1 MILGSADES
10 SSDDSD
16 APHDSAHAT
25 RAASPPASAS
35 AAREMHDSPTK
46 RARLATDRA
55 ADSGAALSQE
65 GPFGRD
71 CKTKCADAVDCTF
84 RQGGWEG
91 SPGPF
96 DAAHGTRVTV
106 TLTGAGADDMEV
118 EKVGDTAVQRGN
130 DAEVGARMDCDGDCD
145 EGGVPWVTVHPVT
158 VTFGVDVMMTDLS
171 TDETAEPHVSKKK
184 SPGKK
189 RGKNRRQA
197 AGQWLKHNAV
207 PPPT

>member
-1 MILGSADES
+1 MVLGDYEES

-16 APHDSAHAT
+16 ASHDSAHAT
-25 RAASPPASAS
+25 RTTSPPASAS

-55 ADSGAALSQE
+55 AASGAALSQE
-65 GPFGRD
+65 GPFFGRD
-71 CKTKCADAVDCTF
+71 SKTKCADAVDCTF

-130 DAEVGARMDCDGDCD
+130 DAEVGARMDCDEDGD
-145 EGGVPWVTVHPVT
+145 EGSVPWVTVHPVT
-158 VTFGVDVMMTDLS
+158 VTFGVGDDDMEDA
-171 TDETAEPHVSKKK
+171 DA
-184 SPGKK
+184 
-189 RGKNRRQA
+189 N
-197 AGQWLKHNAV
+197 AGAGARMDCD
-207 PPPT
+207 